1 MHDGDLQGESDL
13 PLVDLS
19 VGNDLLH
26 RFQSQVRQEIATH
39 LAEGRPVYGCGLGQE
54 TGVLYMR
61 LPDGR
66 RVEYRYAADGTR
78 QIVRDIAS

>member
-1 MHDGDLQGESDL
+1 MRDGDLQGEADL

-19 VGNDLLH
+19 MDNDLLH
-26 RFQSQVRQEIATH
+26 RFQSQVRREIATH
-39 LAEGRPVYGCGLGQE
+39 LAEGRPVYASGLGQE

-66 RVEYRYAADGTR
+66 RVEYRHAADGTR
-78 QIVRDIAS
+78 QIVRDLAS